1 MPCSPP
7 GNLPDPGVKPSS
19 PALAGGFLTTEP
31 PEKPLVIVTELFIY
45 EAETE
50 DKEWGRVWV
59 LIIRIHKNKIN
70 NNIHMQKGLL
80 HTSPSREREEGKWNK
95 IKGKLKIFICL
106 ATTPKIMDFELGIY
120 QDCVIKCY
128 LLSST
133 KLSNILNGIL
143 TNMY

>member
-1 MPCSPP
+1 M
-7 GNLPDPGVKPSS
+7 
-19 PALAGGFLTTEP
+19 
-31 PEKPLVIVTELFIY
+31 VIVTESFIY

-106 ATTPKIMDFELGIY
+106 ATTPKISGF
-120 QDCVIKCY
+120 
-128 LLSST
+128 
-133 KLSNILNGIL
+133 
-143 TNMY
+143 